1 MLLFQLLYGYKMSI
15 GQISG
20 TSPNSAAKS
29 AADPGLREL
38 NSAAPVHG
46 VFTYGIDTT
55 GIYDV
60 ERALLGRK
68 DLFFPAL
75 REDAVR

>member
-1 MLLFQLLYGYKMSI
+1 MLYGYKMSR
-15 GQISG
+15 GQLCG

-29 AADPGLREL
+29 AADPVLREL

-46 VFTYGIDTT
+46 SFAYGIEMT

-60 ERALLGRK
+60 ERPQFGRK

-75 REDAVR
+75 REDAVC

>member
-1 MLLFQLLYGYKMSI
+1 LLNGYKLST
-15 GQISG
+15 GQLSG

-29 AADPGLREL
+29 AANPVLREL
-38 NSAAPVHG
+38 NSAASVHG
-46 VFTYGIDTT
+46 VFTYGIDMT

-60 ERALLGRK
+60 ERPQFGRQN
-68 DLFFPAL
+68 LFFPAV